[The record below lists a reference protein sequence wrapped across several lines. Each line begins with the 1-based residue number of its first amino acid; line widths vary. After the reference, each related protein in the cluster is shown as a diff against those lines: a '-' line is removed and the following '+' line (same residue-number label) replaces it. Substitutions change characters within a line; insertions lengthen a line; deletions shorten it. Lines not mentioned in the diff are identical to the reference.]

1 MKGLTTFAAV
11 VLLGSATAGA
21 ATEKLSFPHAAEL
34 TAEAKSIIF
43 QEVNEAGIPNYM
55 HPEMM
60 CLAENIYFEGRAEP
74 MMGKIAIGHVVMN
87 RIEDKRFTSTICDVV
102 HQGPVRESWK
112 TKKDPTLADEDRIYY
127 PIKHRCQFSWW
138 CDGQKDI
145 IWATYMNGEVI
156 ESNMT
161 AWRDSIHVA
170 LFVMNKDYRMDP
182 THGAVFYY
190 NPHIANPNWGMIY
203 NETAMI
209 GNHRFMKDK

>member
-1 MKGLTTFAAV
+1 MQGTLEFVLQSARAV
-11 VLLGSATAGA
+11 MASLAMSYEVETGVS
-21 ATEKLSFPHAAEL
+21 
-34 TAEAKSIIF
+34 
-43 QEVNEAGIPNYM
+43 VNETELKCM
-55 HPEMM
+55 
-60 CLAENIYFEGRAEP
+60 AENIYFEGRAEP
-74 MMGKIAIGHVVMN
+74 MIGKIAIGHVVMN
-87 RIEDKRFTSTICDVV
+87 RIEDNRFPDTICGVV

-127 PIKHRCQFSWW
+127 PRKHRCQFSWW

-145 IWATYMNGEVI
+145 VWATYMNGEVI

-170 LFVMNKDYRMDP
+170 LFVMNKNYSMDP
-182 THGAVFYY
+182 TDGAVFYY

>member
-1 MKGLTTFAAV
+1 MASLA
-11 VLLGSATAGA
+11 
-21 ATEKLSFPHAAEL
+21 LSYEVE
-34 TAEAKSIIF
+34 TGTS
-43 QEVNEAGIPNYM
+43 VNEAELKCM
-55 HPEMM
+55 
-60 CLAENIYFEGRAEP
+60 AENIYFEGRAEP
-74 MMGKIAIGHVVMN
+74 MVGKIAIGHVVMN
-87 RIEDKRFTSTICDVV
+87 RIEDERFPNTICEVV

-112 TKKDPTLADEDRIYY
+112 TRQHKDLPAEKRIYY
-127 PIKHRCQFSWW
+127 PLKNRCQFSWW

-170 LFVMNKDYRMDP
+170 LFIMNGDYGKDP

-190 NPHIANPNWGMIY
+190 NPHIANPNWGKIY

-209 GNHRFMKDK
+209 GNHRFMKDR

>member
-1 MKGLTTFAAV
+1 MASLA
-11 VLLGSATAGA
+11 
-21 ATEKLSFPHAAEL
+21 LSYEV
-34 TAEAKSIIF
+34 ESGVS
-43 QEVNEAGIPNYM
+43 VNETELKCM
-55 HPEMM
+55 
-60 CLAENIYFEGRAEP
+60 AENIYFEGRAEP

-87 RIEDKRFTSTICDVV
+87 RIEDERFPGTICDVV

-112 TKKDPTLADEDRIYY
+112 TKKDPTLAKEDRIYY
-127 PIKHRCQFSWW
+127 PRKHRCQFSWW

-145 IWATYMNGEVI
+145 IWATYMSGEVI
-156 ESNMT
+156 PENMT